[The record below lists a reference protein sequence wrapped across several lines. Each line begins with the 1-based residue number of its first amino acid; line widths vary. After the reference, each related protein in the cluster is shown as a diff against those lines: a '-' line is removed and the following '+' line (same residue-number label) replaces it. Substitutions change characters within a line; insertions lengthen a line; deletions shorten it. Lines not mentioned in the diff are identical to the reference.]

1 MSRVVRGARESGKLA
16 ASIRQLFDRGGEGV
30 AFDGLDLV
38 DVGGQVRRFQHRGR
52 DLVAKL
58 RPLEAARSERALAA
72 EAAHRLGR
80 LVVDGFGT
88 VKVCVPELVPL
99 PGRRAALVSPYL
111 GTRLSV
117 EDDGARALSVPVI
130 AGLLVA
136 LLDRGVEASGCVPR
150 NMFRRSGET
159 VLIDWEDALLVP
171 AGAAPDGLTLMKWD
185 IAWSDLLG
193 RDLKLRER
201 IPVSAPD
208 REVELDGFEAVLAGW
223 LTPAMTRR
231 DVRGYGIRLTL
242 ASELPLG
249 IGRSA
254 SAASLGHLAEDV
266 LPAGL
271 GVFHSVLTARLREQ
285 RGEDA
290 YAFLLGRLDA
300 LVSGQKSATPSLELE
315 GLRQAWM
322 LALFS
327 AAETHLIPV
336 PGPPL
341 EQLAARFDRL
351 AFTSGWAAA
360 CERAAAAVEITSR
373 LAAVILAVL
382 RLDEELD
389 LLLRGSCAQ
398 GVVSRGSD
406 VDFELS
412 SATYPDGHRPVED
425 LLIEALACLGL
436 AAEGSAARPAERDL
450 VSADNRASRDLH
462 EWLELRR
469 PGSELQDPGW
479 ATDLLPQPSAGT
491 VARPS
496 QYEQQGR
503 ESTAKYLWFESRAAL
518 ARLAFTASDVY
529 RMPVTLEGQLAVI
542 PQVLDAEDATEL
554 RDLVHATFALR
565 ERSGLARPGEDQHMG
580 EIARL
585 ADRLDRFRQR
595 VGLPGPRDL

>member
-1 MSRVVRGARESGKLA
+1 MGKLA
-16 ASIRQLFDRGGEGV
+16 ASVRQLYDGGGEGV

-38 DVGGQVRRFQHRGR
+38 DVGGQVRRFRYRGR

-72 EAAHRLGR
+72 EAARRLGR
-80 LVVDGFGT
+80 LVVNGFGI

-111 GTRLSV
+111 GTRMSAEDGGVIGLS
-117 EDDGARALSVPVI
+117 APVI
-130 AGLLVA
+130 VGLLVA

-150 NMFRRSGET
+150 NMFRRVGET

-171 AGAAPDGLTLMKWD
+171 AGTAPDELTLMKWD

-193 RDLKLRER
+193 RDLKLREQ

-208 REVELDGFEAVLAGW
+208 REMELDGFETVLAGW
-223 LTPAMTRR
+223 LLPAMARR
-231 DVRGYGIRLTL
+231 DVRGYGIGVTL

-249 IGRSA
+249 KNGSA

-266 LPAGL
+266 LPPGL

-285 RGEDA
+285 CGEDA
-290 YAFLLGRLDA
+290 YAFLLGQLES
-300 LVSGQKSATPSLELE
+300 LVSGRQSATPSLELE
-315 GLRQAWM
+315 GLRRTWV

-327 AAETHLIPV
+327 AAETCLMPV
-336 PGPPL
+336 SGLPL
-341 EQLAARFDRL
+341 DQLAAQLERL

-360 CERAAAAVEITSR
+360 CERAAAAAEITGR

-382 RLDEELD
+382 LLNEELD

-398 GVVSRGSD
+398 GVVARGSD

-412 SATYPDGHRPVED
+412 SAEHPDGHRPVED
-425 LLIEALACLGL
+425 LLIEVLACLGL
-436 AAEGSAARPAERDL
+436 AAEGSAARPAESDL
-450 VSADNRASRDLH
+450 VSTDNRTSRDLH

-469 PGSELQDPGW
+469 PGSVFQDPGW
-479 ATDLLPQPSAGT
+479 TTDLLLPPSAGT

-518 ARLAFTASDVY
+518 ARLAFTASDIS

-542 PQVLDAEDATEL
+542 PQVIGAEDAAEL
-554 RDLVHATFALR
+554 RDLVHATFSLR
-565 ERSGLARPGEDQHMG
+565 ERSGLARPPEDQAMG